1 LQAEDC
7 VIRDKHFQIKI
18 QNFIYDTLAR
28 SFLKCTQGH
37 LEFSACERCDIREEK
52 INKVTVFISSN
63 NQERTDELFRNFD
76 QSSHHTN
83 ASPLLVIY
91 PPIDM
96 IKQFI
101 LDFMHLGSLGVMR
114 RLLINYWST

>member
-1 LQAEDC
+1 M
-7 VIRDKHFQIKI
+7 
-18 QNFIYDTLAR
+18 
-28 SFLKCTQGH
+28 KCTQGH

-76 QSSHHTN
+76 QSSHTN

-101 LDFMHLGSLGVMR
+101 LDFMHLGSLDVMR
-114 RLLINYWST
+114 RLLINYWISSNLKIKMSQKLNYLAD